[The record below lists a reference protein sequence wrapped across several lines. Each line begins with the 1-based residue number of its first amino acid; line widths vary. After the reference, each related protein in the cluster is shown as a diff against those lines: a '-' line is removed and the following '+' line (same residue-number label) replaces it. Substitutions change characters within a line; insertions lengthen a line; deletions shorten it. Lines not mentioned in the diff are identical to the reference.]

1 MKRALT
7 ILPVLLSAGLLGQS
21 CGAPTKS
28 AGDVA
33 HLFDGEA
40 TSLQSKENSV
50 CRILESRDEAPT
62 TKDLSVDIGGCEDA
76 GLAALDY
83 KKIDAF
89 YFRGLEDLEADK
101 DSKIIRKS
109 VRSQVWLNKSLLGF
123 AGAISKQLKKK
134 AESGDNTGEVKLA
147 DSSAGGLQNVAK
159 TKITVIKEPKI
170 DPENFS
176 FSTLINFNVSGII
189 NGDHDIQIDGRLIE
203 NSFAVT
209 VKTTEDRK
217 YEQSLLK
224 NFSAVIL
231 IIPHASDIYMDM
243 FVDMNI
249 HNPGLETLV
258 KSQIDSFLSTGL
270 KSAIDSLMA
279 L

>member
-1 MKRALT
+1 MKRTFLT
-7 ILPVLLSAGLLGQS
+7 LLTVLSAVVAVAG

-28 AGDVA
+28 AGEVS

-40 TSLQSKENSV
+40 ASLQSKQNSV

-62 TKDLSVDIGGCEDA
+62 TKGLSVSLDGCVDA
-76 GLAALDY
+76 GRAALDY

-89 YFRGLEDLEADK
+89 YFRGLEDIEAEK
-101 DSKIIRKS
+101 NSKVIRKS

-134 AESGDNTGEVKLA
+134 AENGDNTGEVTLS
-147 DSSAGGLQNVAK
+147 DSSGGGLQNVAK

-170 DPENFS
+170 DPESFS

-189 NGDHDIQIDGRLIE
+189 NADHDIQIDGRLIE

-209 VKTTEDRK
+209 VQTTEDRK
-217 YEQSLLK
+217 YEQSLIK

-231 IIPHASDIYMDM
+231 IIPHASDIYMDL
-243 FVDMNI
+243 FVDLNI